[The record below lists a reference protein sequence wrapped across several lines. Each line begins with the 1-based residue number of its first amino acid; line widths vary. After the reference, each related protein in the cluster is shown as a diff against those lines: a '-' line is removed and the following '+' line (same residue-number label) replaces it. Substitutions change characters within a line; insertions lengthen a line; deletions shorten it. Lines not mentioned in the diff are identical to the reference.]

1 MIMSNMHHEAR
12 IHRVFF
18 TLIELLVVIAIIA
31 ILAAILLPALQ
42 AARERAHAASCV
54 NNLKQLGSAAQGYG
68 NDSGGYYL
76 HDGGGSFEVKPLYS
90 GFVRMSPYIG
100 GPRIKSPCRLQN
112 KDYGTGDSYP
122 DGTKALTDEQMP
134 DAFFCPSTDFK
145 INPAHRGLNAYAMT
159 TVNKAAF
166 AMPIFKRAEYEAQR
180 GFKSNSMTGRRISS
194 PSLVIA
200 GDATFVTN
208 SDHNNALMPA
218 YNSSVKDQYALLYAR
233 HSGRANMLHVDGHV
247 DTKTGDDLFGDT
259 FIAVILGTTM
269 AQYIPLGGH
278 PLACRV
284 TRYYDPDRNVVTA
297 SDE

>member
-1 MIMSNMHHEAR
+1 MFRRNSSKAR
-12 IHRVFF
+12 FDRAF

-42 AARERAHAASCV
+42 SARARAQASSCV
-54 NNLKQLGSAAQGYG
+54 NNLKQLGTAAQGYAD
-68 NDSGGYYL
+68 DSNGYFL
-76 HDGGGSFEVKPLYS
+76 HCGGGSFEVKPLYS
-90 GFVRMSPYIG
+90 GFVRLSPYIG

-112 KDYGTGDSYP
+112 KDYGAGDAYP
-122 DGTKALTDEQMP
+122 DGTAALTDAQMP
-134 DAFFCPSTDFK
+134 DAFFCPSTDFTV
-145 INPAHRGLNAYAMT
+145 NSAHRGLNAYAMT

-166 AMPIFKRAEYEAQR
+166 AMPIFKRADYEAQR
-180 GFKSNSMTGRRISS
+180 GFKSNSMPGRRISS

-200 GDATFVTN
+200 GDATFVTT

-218 YNSSVKDQYALLYAR
+218 YNTSVKDQYALLYAR
-233 HSGRANMLHVDGHV
+233 HNGRANMLHVGGHV
-247 DTKTGDDLFGDT
+247 DTKSGDDLFDET
-259 FIAVILGTTM
+259 YIAVVLGTSM

-284 TRYYDPDRNVVTA
+284 TRYYDPDRKVVIA